1 MGSRFVIAMLAASS
15 LLTSGR
21 VPPLLAQRRAL
32 ARPSEPL
39 IATPLHAVALNDL
52 SFGTVLPGIPLS
64 VPVGDPRAGEF
75 EILGSVGESVR
86 VEFGLPLALIAHDG
100 SLLPLTFGS
109 SDGFASFSRGH
120 AVPGFVFNPQ
130 APVITTLGPDGRL
143 FLRMGASV
151 FPGRP
156 QAAGSYRA
164 TITLTVFD
172 LGS

>member
-1 MGSRFVIAMLAASS
+1 MGSRFVIAMLAASW
-15 LLTSGR
+15 LTSGR
-21 VPPLLAQRRAL
+21 VQPLLAQRRPS
-32 ARPSEPL
+32 ARPAEPL

-64 VPVGDPRAGEF
+64 VPVGDPRAGQF
-75 EILGSVGESVR
+75 EVLGSVGESVR
-86 VEFGLPLALIAHDG
+86 VEFGLPAALTAHDG
-100 SLLPLTFGS
+100 SLLPMTFSG
-109 SDGFASFSRGH
+109 SDGFASYTRGH
-120 AVPGFVFNPQ
+120 AVAGFVFNPQ

-156 QAAGSYRA
+156 QVSGPYRA

>member
-1 MGSRFVIAMLAASS
+1 MGSRFVIAMLAASW
-15 LLTSGR
+15 LTSGR
-21 VPPLLAQRRAL
+21 VPPLLAQRRAP
-32 ARPSEPL
+32 ARPPSTL
-39 IATPLHAVALNDL
+39 IVTPLHAVALNDL

-86 VEFGLPLALIAHDG
+86 VEFGLPLALTAHDG
-100 SLLPLTFGS
+100 TLLPMTFGG
-109 SDGFASFSRGH
+109 SDGFGSYSRGH
-120 AVPGFVFNPQ
+120 HGVPGFVFDTH

-156 QAAGSYRA
+156 QVGGGYRA